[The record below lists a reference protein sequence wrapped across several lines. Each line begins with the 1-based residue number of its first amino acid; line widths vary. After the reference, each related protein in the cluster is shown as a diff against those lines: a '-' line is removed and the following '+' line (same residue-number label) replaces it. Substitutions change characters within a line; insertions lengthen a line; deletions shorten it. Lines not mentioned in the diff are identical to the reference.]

1 MMVLSQTRTRPSV
14 AAQLARTRLDAKRAA
29 DLVVA
34 GAGLVMASPVLAVCA
49 AAVKLGDGG
58 PVLFRQTRV
67 GLRGRPFRILKLR
80 SMRVRSAGAEVTSAG
95 DSRVTGVGRVLRA
108 TKLDELPQLVNVVA
122 GDMSLVGPR
131 PEVPRYVAA
140 WSDEDRE
147 LVLSVRPGI
156 TDPASL
162 AFVDEEARLA
172 EADDPEQYYRE
183 VIAPAK
189 LALCR
194 EYVRTRSLAGD
205 ARIVLQTLAAVAGK
219 VLRSRS

>member
-1 MMVLSQTRTRPSV
+1 MVLSQTRTRPSV
-14 AAQLARTRLDAKRAA
+14 AAQLARPRLDAKRAA

-80 SMRVRSAGAEVTSAG
+80 SMRVRSTGAEVTSAG